1 MTGWHEGPM
10 LAFDTE
16 SAGVDATST
25 FMVTAALC
33 RILPGEGVAT
43 RLWMLQPPAGHGIP
57 DGARAIHGISTE
69 HARENGLQRPVA
81 LMQIRDA
88 IVDWLQRGHPLV
100 AFNAAYDCTLL
111 EHELHREG
119 LQTVTELAGDVLPV
133 IDPFVLDKKL
143 SRRRGSRKL
152 EDQCAHYGVTLDG
165 AHDAGHDAL
174 AAARVAWR
182 IGSAY
187 PNLAALS
194 LAELHSEQIH
204 WRKEQC
210 DSLRAYFDS
219 KGQEH
224 DGVDGSWPV
233 RRTAALEAAVA

>member
-1 MTGWHEGPM
+1 MNGWHQGPL
-10 LAFDTE
+10 LALDFET
-16 SAGVDATST
+16 SGVDPTTEFA
-25 FMVTAALC
+25 VQAGIA
-33 RILPGEGVAT
+33 RILPGEGAASH
-43 RLWMLQPPAGHGIP
+43 LWLLKPPAGASIPEQATAVHGITT
-57 DGARAIHGISTE
+57 DRA
-69 HARENGLQRPVA
+69 VA
-81 LMQIRDA
+81 EGTDRLDAFTQIRTVV
-88 IVDWLQRGHPLV
+88 VDWLRQGRPIV
-100 AFNAAYDCTLL
+100 AFNAAYDLTLL
-111 EHELHREG
+111 EHELHR
-119 LQTVTELAGDVLPV
+119 LSLATVTDILGDILPV
-133 IDPFVLDKKL
+133 IDPLVLDKKL

-194 LAELHSEQIH
+194 LHELHAEQIH

-210 DSLRAYFDS
+210 DSLRAYFD
-219 KGQEH
+219 GRGIEH

-233 RRTAALEAAVA
+233 RRTEALAGVA